1 MMYVA
6 GGLTVFQKRKRKL
19 AYTRGTDGLKCRL
32 DNSLPLAT
40 RGLVNRVSMTPKRKP
55 SRFHLEPRFPPLNGF
70 KRSLNQ
76 PGKTQRVTWAE
87 QA

>member
-1 MMYVA
+1 MMYDRRRWPDGFA
-6 GGLTVFQKRKRKL
+6 KKKEKEKKSGIDLC
-19 AYTRGTDGLKCRL
+19 TRGGTDGLKCRL

-76 PGKTQRVTWAE
+76 PGKT
-87 QA
+87 